1 MGPPTN
7 GDTKV
12 YENLDGRFIVPD
24 VCSYK
29 VAIPSF
35 ADLNDHMY
43 FRMEYSNNC
52 ASTLIKGKTLDKPM
66 SMYENIKAGQ
76 TFTATRGINFF
87 IMFQATAQVS
97 GQYVFSIWFKNV
109 SGSGARA

>member
-12 YENLDGRFIVPD
+12 YENLDGRFHLPD
-24 VCSYK
+24 VCSFK
-29 VAIPSF
+29 IAIPSF

-43 FRMEYSNNC
+43 LRIEYLNK
-52 ASTLIKGKTLDKPM
+52 AAGTLIKGKTIAKPV
-66 SMYENIKAGQ
+66 SMYENISAGQ

-87 IMFQATAQVS
+87 IMF
-97 GQYVFSIWFKNV
+97 
-109 SGSGARA
+109 